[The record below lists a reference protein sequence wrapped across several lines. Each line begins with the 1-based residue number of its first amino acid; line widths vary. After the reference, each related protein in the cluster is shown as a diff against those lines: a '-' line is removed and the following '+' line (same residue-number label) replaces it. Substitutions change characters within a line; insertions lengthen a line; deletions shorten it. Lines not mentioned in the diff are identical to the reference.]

1 VLSEVV
7 ETVLFNRLSPA
18 EQKFKPAHK
27 PITNG
32 INRLRQIWVNLIF
45 FALSGNSRNMLSM

>member
-1 VLSEVV
+1 MLSEVV
-7 ETVLFNRLSPA
+7 ETVLLNRLSPA

-27 PITNG
+27 LITNG

-45 FALSGNSRNMLSM
+45 FALSGNSRNMLST